1 MVLQPAYHIPD
12 YVKMKLMQFHEDIVK
27 LAKENPYFRNVL
39 ATSDRSQV
47 VVMSVPPGGEIGEE
61 VHDVDQILVFVEG
74 TGQAILN
81 DTSSDVSPNHMVFV
95 PAGTKHN
102 FKNTGTADWKLF
114 TVYAPPE
121 HRQGTI
127 HKTKAEA
134 EADKEDH
141 P

>member
-1 MVLQPAYHIPD
+1 
-12 YVKMKLMQFHEDIVK
+12 MQFHDDIIK

-39 ATSDRSQV
+39 ATSEHSQV
-47 VVMSVPPGGEIGEE
+47 VVMSIPPGGEIGEE
-61 VHDVDQILVFVEG
+61 IHEVDQVLIFVEG
-74 TGQAILN
+74 MGQAILN
-81 DTSSDVSPNHMVFV
+81 DVASDVAPNHLVMV

-102 FKNTGTADWKLF
+102 FKNIGAADWKLF

-121 HRQGTI
+121 HRHGTI

-134 EADKEDH
+134 EVDKEDH

>member
-1 MVLQPAYHIPD
+1 
-12 YVKMKLMQFHEDIVK
+12 MQFHEDIIK

-39 ATSDRSQV
+39 ATSVHSQV

-61 VHDVDQILVFVEG
+61 IHTVDQTLVFVEG
-74 TGQAILN
+74 AGQAILN
-81 DTSSDVSPNHMVFV
+81 DVVTEVAPNHMVIV

-102 FKNTGTADWKLF
+102 FKNTGRADWKLF

-127 HKTKAEA
+127 HKTKTEA

>member
-1 MVLQPAYHIPD
+1 
-12 YVKMKLMQFHEDIVK
+12 MQFKGDIIK
-27 LAKENPYFRNVL
+27 LAKENPYFRQVL
-39 ATSDRSQV
+39 ATSEHSQV
-47 VVMSVPPGGEIGEE
+47 VIMSVPPGGEIGEE
-61 VHDVDQILVFVEG
+61 IHTVDQTLVFVEG

-81 DTSSDVSPNHMVFV
+81 DVASDVAPNDLVMV

-102 FKNTGTADWKLF
+102 FKNTGSVDWKLF

-121 HRQGTI
+121 HKQGTI
-127 HKTKAEA
+127 HKTKTEA